1 VAGFNF
7 PNCPR
12 ATIYDATMRDL
23 RVAVVRD
30 AVSGLYDR
38 ALQELRAVGVA
49 MIDADDVADWL
60 TA

>member
-1 VAGFNF
+1 
-7 PNCPR
+7 
-12 ATIYDATMRDL
+12 MRDL